1 MELKMGSAK
10 PFLKEILHNKRD
22 TINLCNPLS
31 NQSLGKYK
39 QRKSIFSLQDVT

>member
-1 MELKMGSAK
+1 MKPYMGTIM
-10 PFLKEILHNKRD
+10 PFKKILHNKRD